1 MKRKW
6 RGKKKKTEMT
16 LGGNYS
22 VPTHTHTKKKKAKMC
37 QKRVAQEQ
45 LQDIILIKQ
54 REKSGSIEK
63 KSLQQKKKSLD
74 LAFHIPLPL
83 SAFLPP
89 SFFFFFTVSATVFLY
104 SFASK
109 RFTLAC
115 RSSSSF
121 SDLSRFLK

>member
-6 RGKKKKTEMT
+6 
-16 LGGNYS
+16 GGNRDDTRRQLLCAYTY
-22 VPTHTHTKKKKAKMC
+22 THTHKKAKMC

-45 LQDIILIKQ
+45 LQDIILKKQ
-54 REKSGSIEK
+54 REKSGCIEK
-63 KSLQQKKKSLD
+63 KSLQQKKKVW
-74 LAFHIPLPL
+74 ILPF
-83 SAFLPP
+83 AFLCHRRLFFP
-89 SFFFFFTVSATVFLY
+89 SFFFFFTVSATLFLY

-115 RSSSSF
+115 RSSRSF